1 MKWLLTTLL
10 FPILTY
16 AQEGVTNFQRANSM
30 PTVTVGCVY
39 VDTITVSAK
48 VRELGNRDIKFG
60 IQQILEDELSEKY
73 CIAESGNPVSLDVYF
88 FGIPKSTIRIAGIES
103 TQQITQI
110 KVRIKY
116 LDNKYEGC
124 GESETEV
131 RAVMIELVDNKVPF
145 EKMTVSSALKKA
157 IHEAVTRMP

>member
-1 MKWLLTTLL
+1 MKKLLLALL
-10 FPILTY
+10 FPIT
-16 AQEGVTNFQRANSM
+16 AFTQN
-30 PTVTVGCVY
+30 CVH
-39 VDTITVSAK
+39 VDTVTVSAK
-48 VRELGNRDIKFG
+48 VRELGSRDIRFG

-73 CIAESGNPVSLDVYF
+73 CIADKGNAVSLDVYF
-88 FGIPKSTIRIAGIES
+88 FGIPKSTIRVVGIEQ

-116 LDNKYEGC
+116 LDAKYEGC

-145 EKMTVSSALKKA
+145 EKMTVSNALKKA
-157 IHEAVTRMP
+157 IHEAVTRMPN